1 MDYIALNHIMVKDT
15 FPIPKVEELLDEL
28 HGALIISKIDL
39 RVGYHQ
45 IRMPN
50 EDIEKMAFRTHEEHY
65 EFLVMP
71 SRLTDAPSTFQ
82 AAMNLILKPFY
93 RSL

>member
-1 MDYIALNHIMVKDT
+1 MDYIALNHITVKDT

-45 IRMPN
+45 IPY
-50 EDIEKMAFRTHEEHY
+50 A
-65 EFLVMP
+65 
-71 SRLTDAPSTFQ
+71 
-82 AAMNLILKPFY
+82 
-93 RSL
+93 